1 MSETQTAPTITGVSA
16 EKYADAVA
24 ENRQL
29 AAQVADLSKQIEA
42 IQKNDNSSKI
52 ERQVKELSKRAE
64 SAEQRAGRLEG
75 SAKRAFTLR
84 HLQGLHNPGAVRL
97 PDVKLSDD
105 GSDLDAASI
114 EALTAWKADN
124 AWAFKAAD
132 SQQQKQQVDASQRK
146 TPGHLG
152 GQQEN
157 STTLSDSDL
166 ATIQRGG
173 VSLNGLRK
181 APAGVLASLGLKA
194 SN

>member
-52 ERQVKELSKRAE
+52 ERQLKELSKRAE

-97 PDVKLSDD
+97 PEVKLSDD
-105 GSDLDAASI
+105 GSDLDPASI

-132 SQQQKQQVDASQRK
+132 SQQQVDASQRK

-157 STTLSDSDL
+157 STTLSDADL

-194 SN
+194 GN